1 MCRGSP
7 LVHVRVH
14 YWSSQNNFPESVL
27 SLHGGLCRDGTQI
40 IWFVQQM
47 PLPAEPFLRS
57 LTQLPVFDFLNIK
70 HLRIYVKNS
79 AKTMWVIPRTTH
91 KSKSSKYTLKS
102 KYEFVS
108 KEITSFWLLDFICK
122 CALQTKGTELKE
134 YILWYSRGSW
144 SPHRTGKTAPP
155 SFGGL

>member
-1 MCRGSP
+1 MLGCLLELTEQLS
-7 LVHVRVH
+7 RVCSLLAR
-14 YWSSQNNFPESVL
+14 WAL
-27 SLHGGLCRDGTQI
+27 SGWNSDHL
-40 IWFVQQM
+40 VQQM

-102 KYEFVS
+102 KYEFVR

-134 YILWYSRGSW
+134 YILRYSRGSW